1 MRIEL
6 DMIENWV
13 QPHSRVLDL
22 GCGDGHLLKKLQE
35 SRKITGYGLENDPKQ
50 IQRCVES
57 GINVI
62 EKTLVR
68 ELDDFG
74 DHSFDTVLMTF
85 AIQVMKYPDI
95 ILDEMLRV
103 GKECILTFPNFGNL
117 SSRSSLFFG
126 GRMPVTKNLP
136 HEWYNTPNIHF
147 CTVADFE
154 ALCHK
159 KGYRVLHREMIS
171 TRPVNQQ
178 LQHILPNLFAETAV
192 YHLTGQE

>member
-1 MRIEL
+1 MRIDL
-6 DMIENWV
+6 DIIERWV
-13 QPHSRVLDL
+13 KPESRVLDL
-22 GCGDGHLLKKLQE
+22 GCGDGYLLKKLQE
-35 SRKITGYGLENDPKQ
+35 SRKITGYGLENDPEQ
-50 IQRCVES
+50 IQTCVEN

-68 ELDDFG
+68 KLDDFG
-74 DHSFDTVLMTF
+74 DKSFDTVVMTF

-136 HEWYNTPNIHF
+136 YEWYNTPNIHF

-154 ALCHK
+154 TLCQQ
-159 KGYRVLHREMIS
+159 KGYRILNREMIS
-171 TRPVNQQ
+171 KGTVNN
-178 LQHILPNLFAETAV
+178 LLKNVSPNLFAETAV
-192 YHLTGQE
+192 YHLTGH